1 MASPEMRRRSLEILS
16 WCYAFH
22 VFELP
27 AHSFSVFV
35 HLNAQ
40 TVSKSL
46 SNLFFLLDS
55 VWSSCKIT
63 FYGLLPSVFVWF
75 SIPCSGCG
83 WLVIYLPYCLPVLFW
98 FNIFILDI
106 CCGVPWEI
114 YLGCFFPK
122 NSGDTEL
129 GLSMIAYLSTA
140 LKLLIDL
147 QLLQLKMGVIW
158 PWLLANLFIYMIG
171 NLWSFDPNLNTS
183 LIAMN
188 PLIHGNPHPQISI
201 ANSILVNI
209 KSYSFFYEM
218 KESHLT
224 ESGKQIWYLYQWSD
238 NIDN

>member
-16 WCYAFH
+16 WCCAFH

-75 SIPCSGCG
+75 SIPCLGCG

-140 LKLLIDL
+140 LKLLIVGRKTLAVAPAQNGHYLTLASSELVYLHDR
-147 QLLQLKMGVIW
+147 KPVI
-158 PWLLANLFIYMIG
+158 FR
-171 NLWSFDPNLNTS
+171 S
-183 LIAMN
+183 
-188 PLIHGNPHPQISI
+188 
-201 ANSILVNI
+201 
-209 KSYSFFYEM
+209 
-218 KESHLT
+218 
-224 ESGKQIWYLYQWSD
+224 
-238 NIDN
+238 